1 MKLFKVAISLLLIVI
16 IAFYAS
22 IQYNCKA
29 GTDCY
34 DVVFEPQNAI
44 ELQGFKDLGVE
55 YLAGFV
61 SEMYTYAKF
70 VRVDVYRLESD
81 GSKTFMVSKPVQTTI
96 PNSYNDEYMSYTGEI
111 KQIKYAEP
119 YPVQDETTQDYYL
132 SYDKTLKEA
141 IGYAQGVWPTN
152 DVGEY
157 NIPILNKCFFSMPID
172 NQNMGSHIQLDLD
185 PIFPN
190 MAYGNEYMLLFDGV
204 FTYEEQLNEIHLE
217 RPVTIYY
224 QSPLSWKTSEITTAI
239 PSIANWYKGDGHVHS
254 IYSDGQA
261 WIYNYCC
268 KPDPEPPYGC
278 RPPGENQNNVYPR
291 EHAYETICID
301 PNTQQMSKCNKPV
314 LEKYTIAYQAKNR
327 GKMDWIIMTDHANCL
342 FDPKQPKGGQILSD
356 GKFYPCKNVDVGIHT
371 GDIEWFENYRYEC
384 RTAEKY
390 LGIAVI
396 PMEEIA
402 VNKDCRKEKDCT
414 SQSTLYVDAGGHM
427 LNYNL
432 LNGPSGAYTRKYGR
446 IADNVWGGTE
456 LIREEIDRICGC
468 IDPKKNRGCDQPP
481 GTYGWTVIAHPK
493 HSGYPWKCF
502 KKYPYNTKKDWVNNQ
517 FGLFESSNKHLC
529 PSVARSYLDGAYQ
542 NNGKG
547 VFGIEL
553 AGMVK
558 HIEPNTISWDQY
570 LFADIFAETS
580 QNLVEEEKFNID
592 HDSPTMNYNPHV
604 YPDYDPNSGGTSSI
618 STGNNFVV
626 GMINS
631 DDHNSFWQYQED
643 ITAMQ
648 CTKNFIP
655 IESYTQRK
663 IPGYD
668 DGTYIKAKK
677 GYIPFISACTFVY
690 SDESPADQNNPGT
703 KQRKFLKYM
712 RSCGKDNKGVSAS
725 LGGCWGTFAVRKTN
739 STTWVNSGGRI
750 EIDKHLENGEVKLD
764 NLAIRV
770 SALSP
775 YLSNTNYTVD
785 PIKQIRVYTCNGING
800 YPGISGKIPGP
811 IDWSVFMEDSD
822 YAPIEVCRKDFTLQD
837 KRTILNEEEF
847 IDLVVPNH
855 KLCYYDYVR
864 VEIEF
869 YVTHP
874 LEKIDRKVVY
884 CNPVLVKNIANH
896 EGE

>member
-1 MKLFKVAISLLLIVI
+1 M
-16 IAFYAS
+16 
-22 IQYNCKA
+22 
-29 GTDCY
+29 
-34 DVVFEPQNAI
+34 
-44 ELQGFKDLGVE
+44 QGFKDLGVE

-70 VRVDVYRLESD
+70 LRVDVYRLESD

-119 YPVQDETTQDYYL
+119 YPVQDEITQDYYL

-141 IGYAQGVWPTN
+141 IGYAQGVWPSN
-152 DVGEY
+152 EVGEY

-172 NQNMGSHIQLDLD
+172 NQNTGSHIQLDLD

-239 PSIANWYKGDGHVHS
+239 PSITNWYKGDGHLHS
-254 IYSDGQA
+254 NYSDGHS

-268 KPDPEPPYGC
+268 KPDPDPPYGC
-278 RPPGENQNNVYPR
+278 KPTGSGEDPNFVYPR
-291 EHAYETICID
+291 KHAVMGYCF
-301 PNTQQMSKCNKPV
+301 NQQGQWVECPRPV

-327 GKMDWIIMTDHANCL
+327 GKMDWIIMTDHANNL
-342 FDPKQPKGGQILSD
+342 FDPKQPQGEQLSD
-356 GKFYPCKNVDVGIHT
+356 GKVYPCANVDVGIHT
-371 GDIEWFENYRYEC
+371 GDREWFENYRYEC

-396 PMEEIA
+396 PMEEVA
-402 VNKDCRKEKDCT
+402 VNKNCRESPSDCT
-414 SQSTLYVDAGGHM
+414 KQNSGSGGHM

-432 LNGPSGAYTRKYGR
+432 LNGPPENYTKQYGR

-456 LIREEIDRICGC
+456 LVREEIDNMCGC
-468 IDPKKNRGCDQPP
+468 ENAKKYRLCNQPP
-481 GTYGWTVIAHPK
+481 GTYGWTVIAHPNSSFYK
-493 HSGYPWKCF
+493 WRCF
-502 KKYPYNTKKDWVNNQ
+502 KNDPYNSKVDWVMNG
-517 FGLFESSNKHLC
+517 FGLFVSPQKHQC
-529 PSVARSYLDGAYQ
+529 PSVARSYLDSISS

-553 AGMVK
+553 ADNLAGLLFR
-558 HIEPNTISWDQY
+558 NTLSWDQY
-570 LFADIFAETS
+570 LFADTQQGII
-580 QNLVEEEKFNID
+580 EEGKFNLD

-631 DDHNSFWQYQED
+631 DDHNCYWQYQED

-648 CTKNFIP
+648 CNKNYIP
-655 IESYTQRK
+655 IESYTLRK

-677 GYIPFISACTFVY
+677 GYIPFISASTFVY
-690 SDESPADQNNPGT
+690 SGENPANQSNPGSN
-703 KQRKFLKYM
+703 QRKFLKYM

-725 LGGCWGTFAVRKTN
+725 LGGGWGTFAVRKTN
-739 STTWVNSGGRI
+739 STTWINSGGRI
-750 EIDKHLENGEVKLD
+750 EIDKHLENGEEKLD

-775 YLSNTNYTVD
+775 YLSNTNYTVN
-785 PIKQIRVYTCNGING
+785 PIKQIRVYTCNGVIG
-800 YPGISGKIPGP
+800 APGWFGKLPGLV
-811 IDWSVFMEDSD
+811 DWSNFDENSD
-822 YAPIEVCRKDFTLQD
+822 YAPLEVCRKDFTIED
-837 KRTILNEEEF
+837 KRTIMNEEEF

-855 KLCYYDYVR
+855 KLCHYDYVR

-869 YVTHP
+869 YKTSNLDLV
-874 LEKIDRKVVY
+874 EKKIVY
-884 CNPVLVKNIANH
+884 CNPVLVKNLANH
-896 EGE
+896 EGD